1 MKYSKACLLLTIISI
16 HLRTKFDFCV
26 LKFEFSL
33 AQALIS
39 EFFGKKSVRYLAPV
53 IWISRPWDTETIAT
67 FYDFK

>member
-1 MKYSKACLLLTIISI
+1 MKYSKACLLLTIIST

-39 EFFGKKSVRYLAPV
+39 EFFGKKSVRYLASV
-53 IWISRPWDTETIAT
+53 IWISRPLETETIAT